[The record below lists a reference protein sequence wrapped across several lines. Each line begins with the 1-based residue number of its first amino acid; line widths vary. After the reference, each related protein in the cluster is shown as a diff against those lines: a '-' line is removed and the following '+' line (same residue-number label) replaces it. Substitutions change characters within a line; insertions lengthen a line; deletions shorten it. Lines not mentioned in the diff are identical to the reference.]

1 MAIIDDEIKA
11 KKDAINKANMKYQLA
26 LARGEDATKQQEE
39 LEALEND
46 LKTLKDTKKKS
57 QSQPKERK
65 PSKLEQAAIASQ
77 STRQLG
83 NGSNSEQKNA
93 NQIIQQHLD
102 SSTYFGDGQK
112 SKEVYDQANNERVNR
127 YKASAQEKQNP
138 PQPSTPVTPPQPAS
152 DNQTVQQQTTQTTQ
166 ENQSGQNLTDKGYPG
181 SRDGGEGAIY
191 HGKDDKEKKDEG
203 EGDEKDRT
211 GFLKRFSLLGNVFG
225 ARNPNNVLFDRRDMM
240 RNLADE
246 ATNESATHG
255 MEAQG
260 WQQIANRNPYSE
272 ASKYASATNA
282 QQIAANVTANS
293 AKGGDQIGLSRVNN
307 PMDINTQD
315 QKAMD
320 ARLKAET
327 PRQKQ
332 LNAQGQSTAYLGEAQ
347 QLNTQGKEMAGDR
360 AESSRLSLG
369 NGTGTSTSEG
379 ETKEKTEETTE
390 ETPAE
395 ENQPEPTPEPQ
406 LTEAEVHQILNYMTY
421 GNDPTSSKNHFE
433 NLSDAQKA
441 LWKSWGSPQPL
452 TEQEASKYTG
462 IPADGKGS
470 GFGTDSNIGQLQT
483 AMRELRPEYWAKQKQ
498 AESQRK
504 LDTPEQ
510 NNSMTQE
517 QLKGMTTQVQ
527 QYACGTK
534 NAKPGYAIVGEEG
547 PEIVKMNGG
556 EVVIPNNDDID
567 RIVSDE
573 RIKLIKEI
581 LDMGLG
587 MSDEDFNWLVK
598 KQGGKFNF
606 NGKEYDWYKNED
618 WANDNDDSVL
628 KGYADY
634 IKNYLYTYKPEAQKI
649 DKSIDPE
656 QEHIGPM
663 AQDIEKVNPAC
674 IVETPEGVKTVDT
687 GRLAMMNAG
696 AIGDL
701 ARQLRELKEV
711 FING

>member
-1 MAIIDDEIKA
+1 MSDSQEYRRKLASGQDMAATTQEYKMAQDRETVLKYLNQWKDDEAIKPLTNA
-11 KKDAINKANMKYQLA
+11 QVVEAIRKRNPNVSY
-26 LARGEDATKQQEE
+26 DTATKLVNENRQEPSGNNGGTEKRSEAEIRRDMNEEQAKGGNTARMKE
-39 LEALEND
+39 LEAEMRGSEINLPEDTEKNTAANSTAASTTDSQPQSQENTQNQGQTTSNWYTQYYGND
-46 LKTLKDTKKKS
+46 IHKNGATPFNGGKKK
-57 QSQPKERK
+57 E
-65 PSKLEQAAIASQ
+65 
-77 STRQLG
+77 
-83 NGSNSEQKNA
+83 
-93 NQIIQQHLD
+93 
-102 SSTYFGDGQK
+102 
-112 SKEVYDQANNERVNR
+112 
-127 YKASAQEKQNP
+127 
-138 PQPSTPVTPPQPAS
+138 
-152 DNQTVQQQTTQTTQ
+152 
-166 ENQSGQNLTDKGYPG
+166 
-181 SRDGGEGAIY
+181 
-191 HGKDDKEKKDEG
+191 DEG

-211 GFLKRFSLLGNVFG
+211 GSLKRFSLLGNVFG

-246 ATNESATHG
+246 ATNEAATHG

-347 QLNTQGKEMAGDR
+347 QLNTQGNEMSADR
-360 AESSRLSLG
+360 AESNRLSLG
-369 NGTGTSTSEG
+369 NGTGTSTGEG

-395 ENQPEPTPEPQ
+395 ENQPEPAPEPQ
-406 LTEAEVHQILNYMTY
+406 LTEAEVHQILNYVTY
-421 GNDPTSSKNHFE
+421 GNDPTSPQNHFDKL
-433 NLSDAQKA
+433 NDAQKS

-462 IPADGKGS
+462 IPADGKGK
-470 GFGTDSNIGQLQT
+470 GFGTNAQLGVMQT
-483 AMRELRPEYWAKQKQ
+483 AVRELRPEYWEKQKQ
-498 AESQRK
+498 AESERK

-534 NAKPGYAIVGEEG
+534 NAKPGYAIVGENG

-606 NGKEYDWYKNED
+606 NGKEYDWYKKED

-628 KGYADY
+628 KGYADH